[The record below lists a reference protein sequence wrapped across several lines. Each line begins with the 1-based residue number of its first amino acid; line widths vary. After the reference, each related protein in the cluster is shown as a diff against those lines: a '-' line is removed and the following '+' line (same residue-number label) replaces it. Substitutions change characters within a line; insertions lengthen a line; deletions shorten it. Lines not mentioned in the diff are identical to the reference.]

1 MWTVEQVSLVS
12 SLAALLPG
20 QPVAI
25 PPSPLAI
32 LSDALLVREM
42 ALAVPAKI
50 SG

>member
-12 SLAALLPG
+12 SLSALRPG

-25 PPSPLAI
+25 
-32 LSDALLVREM
+32 LSEALLVREM

>member
-1 MWTVEQVSLVS
+1 MAEEALGSVDGQVSLVS
-12 SLAALLPG
+12 SLTALLPG

-25 PPSPLAI
+25 FF
-32 LSDALLVREM
+32 DALLVREM